1 MIKYFRKSL
10 KVSLL
15 ASILGVFTLVYGVA
29 LVYLSTNFRNNAYSD
44 SEEIIRHTSY
54 EFKNLIEYDL
64 GKLMEVATTFRDVY
78 NRYETIPEVDRDFYY
93 DQLCHAWLE
102 NNPDIL
108 SVWQVWEIKA
118 FDPTYNLKNGR
129 YRNVYIRKDGGI
141 DIVRQKTDMNN
152 LDIDNQYYQSRKRNV
167 EEIWTPYYD
176 VHTEELANILMT
188 SIMAPIRRNGE
199 FIGVFGIDLSLENM
213 GNIISDIMPFDGTV
227 SYVIA
232 DDRTVVA
239 HSNKDMIGKK
249 LLPNLKTDTTVF
261 DKTISITQND
271 REYASFEYKNPNDDN
286 NYIVS
291 MVPIVIGNSPFTW
304 TLVIEAPVKV
314 VMKKAN
320 SIFYR
325 SLFFGVFGL
334 VIMYVIIWLIA
345 TRLVSP
351 IKESVG
357 FAKQIAEGDLNVKI
371 KTNREDEVGV
381 LMDTLEGMA
390 VKLRDIISE
399 IISSSADLVGSS
411 DDLLSSSKNIL
422 SGASNQ
428 ASSSEEISASME
440 EMVANIQ
447 QNNENSQATEKIA
460 QKASDEVK
468 KGYESSKL
476 ALEAMTK
483 IDSKISIIT
492 EIAKQTNILALN
504 AAVEAARAGE
514 YGKGFAVVA
523 AEVKKLAERSQEAAK
538 EIVDLT
544 KHGVNI
550 STRSGNELSAIIPEI
565 ERTAELVK
573 EISMS
578 SAEQQIGAEQV
589 NNAIQELNLVTQQNT
604 ETANVS
610 ASKASDLAELAE
622 RLRDLVSYFKI
633 S

>member
-10 KVSLL
+10 KINLL
-15 ASILGVFTLVYGVA
+15 ASILGAFTLIYGVA
-29 LVYLSTNFRNNAYSD
+29 LAYLSTNFRSNSYSD
-44 SEEIIRHTSY
+44 SAEVIKHTSY
-54 EFKNLIEYDL
+54 ENKNLIEYDL
-64 GKLMEVATTFRDVY
+64 GKLMEVSTAYRDIY
-78 NRYETIPEVDRDFYY
+78 NRYQYINEEDRNFFY
-93 DQLCHAWLE
+93 DQLCYAWLE
-102 NNPDIL
+102 GNPDIL
-108 SVWQVWEIKA
+108 SVWQVWEIRA

-129 YRNVYIRKDGGI
+129 YRNVYVRKGDSI
-141 DIVRQKTDMNN
+141 EVVRQKTDMNN
-152 LDIDNQYYQSRKRNV
+152 LDIDNQYYHSRKRNI

-199 FIGVFGIDLSLENM
+199 FIGVIGIDISLENM
-213 GNIISDIMPFDGTV
+213 GNIISEIMPFDGTV
-227 SYVIA
+227 SYLLA

-239 HSNKDMIGKK
+239 HTNKELIGKK
-249 LLPNLKTDTTVF
+249 LLPSLKADTTIF
-261 DKTISITQND
+261 DKAIRTTHN
-271 REYASFEYKNPNDDN
+271 REYDSFEYKNPYDGND
-286 NYIVS
+286 YIVA

-304 TLVIEAPVKV
+304 TLAIEAPVKV

-320 SIFYR
+320 AIFYR
-325 SLFFGVFGL
+325 SLIFGVLGL
-334 VIMYVIIWLIA
+334 VLMYIIIWVIA

-351 IKESVG
+351 IKESVE
-357 FAKQIAEGDLNVKI
+357 FAKQIADGDLNVKI
-371 KTNREDEVGV
+371 KINREDEVGE
-381 LMDTLEGMA
+381 LMGTLEGMA
-390 VKLRDIISE
+390 AKLKNIIGE
-399 IISSSADLVGSS
+399 IISSSDDLVGSS
-411 DDLLSSSKNIL
+411 DELLSSSNQIL
-422 SGASNQ
+422 SGASGQ

-447 QNNENSQATEKIA
+447 QNNDNSRATEKIA

-468 KGYESSKL
+468 NGYESSKL

-483 IDSKISIIT
+483 IDGRISIIT

-544 KHGVNI
+544 KHGVSI
-550 STRSGNELSAIIPEI
+550 SNQSGNELSAIIPEI

-610 ASKASDLAELAE
+610 AGKASDLAELAD
-622 RLRDLVSYFKI
+622 RLKDLVSYFKI